1 VARVRIGVDVGSTG
15 VRAAE
20 LSVGSDPPA
29 LVRAAQVPLTPGA
42 VVDGEVKQPEAV
54 TEAIRELWRRGG
66 FRSKE
71 VTMGV
76 GNQRVVVRE
85 VTVPSIPAKELRQSL
100 PFQVGELIPIPME
113 NAVLDYDVLE
123 EFDQDEGKMLRLLV
137 VAAQREMVD
146 TLVQTA
152 VSAKLRPIGV
162 DLVPFALV
170 RAVGTSDGL
179 GLEEADAGGEAV
191 VDVGADVTNICVHER
206 GAAKFVRILPSGGHD
221 VTTAMA
227 SSLGIPEEQAEA
239 LKRGT
244 PVEEVPPVDG
254 APPVEGGPSPETAR
268 QVLDSRASVLV
279 DEIRSSFD
287 FYQAQSPG
295 ARVSRVLVTGGSSKL
310 PGLIEMIGERVRAH
324 VEPGHAFSKVRPQ
337 LAMDEETM
345 TEAEPLLAVAVGLAL
360 PEVAR

>member
-1 VARVRIGVDVGSTG
+1 VARVRVGVDVGSTG

-20 LSVGSDPPA
+20 LVVGSDPPS
-29 LVRAAQVPLTPGA
+29 LVRAAQVPLSPGA
-42 VVDGEVKQPEAV
+42 VVGGEVKEPDAV

-100 PFQVGELIPIPME
+100 PFQVGELIPIPVE
-113 NAVLDYDVLE
+113 DAVLDYDVLE
-123 EFDQDEGKMLRLLV
+123 ELDQEEGRMVRLLV
-137 VAAQREMVD
+137 VAAQREMVN

-152 VSAKLRPIGV
+152 VNARLQPVGV

-170 RAVGTSDGL
+170 RSVGTTDGL
-179 GLEEADAGGEAV
+179 GLEESDAGGEAV

-206 GAAKFVRILPSGGHD
+206 GVAKFVRILPSGGQD
-221 VTTAMA
+221 VTRAMA
-227 SSLGIPEEQAEA
+227 TSLGIPEDQAEA
-239 LKRGT
+239 IKRGT
-244 PVEEVPPVDG
+244 PQDG
-254 APPVEGGPSPETAR
+254 APPPETAR

-310 PGLIEMIGERVRAH
+310 PGLLEMIGERVRAQ

-345 TEAEPLLAVAVGLAL
+345 TEAEPLLAVSVGLAL
-360 PEVAR
+360 PEVSR